1 MDINTILS
9 ALANPVRLD
18 ILSWLKSPA
27 DHFPPQKA
35 GAPEG
40 GICVSHIREKTGL
53 SQPTISLYLSTLSRA
68 ELVSA
73 QRVGQWTY
81 YRYNPEVADAFL
93 EALSQ
98 RLKGADRADIDG

>member
-1 MDINTILS
+1 MTMDINIVLS

-18 ILSWLKSPA
+18 ILTWLKEPER
-27 DHFPPQKA
+27 HFPLQKDM
-35 GAPEG
+35 APPG

-68 ELVSA
+68 GLVSS

-81 YRYNPEVADAFL
+81 YSYERETADAFL
-93 EALSQ
+93 DVLTE
-98 RLKGADRADIDG
+98 RLKCAP

>member
-1 MDINTILS
+1 MDINTVIS

-18 ILSWLKSPA
+18 ILSWLKAPER
-27 DHFPPQKA
+27 HFPPQKDT
-35 GAPEG
+35 APEG

-68 ELVSA
+68 GLVSS

-81 YRYNPEVADAFL
+81 YRYERDTAQAFL
-93 EALSQ
+93 DAMAE
-98 RLKGADRADIDG
+98 RL

>member
-1 MDINTILS
+1 MDINTVLS

-18 ILSWLKSPA
+18 ILSWLKEPEH
-27 DHFPPQKA
+27 HFPPQKDT
-35 GAPEG
+35 APSG

-68 ELVSA
+68 GLVSS

-81 YRYNPEVADAFL
+81 YRYEHDVAEAFL
-93 EALSQ
+93 SALGE
-98 RLKGADRADIDG
+98 RLSSR

>member
-18 ILSWLKSPA
+18 ILCWLKEPER
-27 DHFPPQKA
+27 HFQPQKEM
-35 GAPEG
+35 APPG

-53 SQPTISLYLSTLSRA
+53 SQPTVSLYLSTLSRA
-68 ELVSA
+68 GLVSS

-81 YRYNPEVADAFL
+81 YRYEHETAEAFL
-93 EALSQ
+93 NALGERLSVPDSQ
-98 RLKGADRADIDG
+98 

>member
-1 MDINTILS
+1 MIMDINTILS

-18 ILSWLKSPA
+18 IVCWLKEPER
-27 DHFPPQKA
+27 HFPPQKEI
-35 GAPEG
+35 APPG

-68 ELVSA
+68 GLVSS

-81 YRYNPEVADAFL
+81 YRYEHVVAEAFL
-93 EALSQ
+93 DALGE
-98 RLKGADRADIDG
+98 RLLNR